1 MSGISLSRPVL
12 VLDAGYQPVNVI
24 NLKRAVTLVC
34 TGKAVVL
41 QADEGAAL
49 RSERLVLQ
57 VPRVI
62 RLLIAV
68 AHQGWRHFRV
78 KLSKRNILARD
89 GWSCQYC
96 GAEDRPLTIDHVIP
110 RSRLPAGAADAWEN
124 CVAACLACNV
134 RKGDRT
140 PVEAGP
146 DPDDQTA
153 RPPVE
158 PGLARSPALGGGRS
172 GRLAAL
178 PGGRRP
184 DARAGS
190 GRPA

>member
-24 NLKRAVTLVC
+24 NLKRAVSLVC

-41 QADEGAAL
+41 QADEGVAL

-96 GAEDRPLTIDHVIP
+96 GADDRPLTIDHVIP

-140 PVEAGP
+140 PAEAGL
-146 DPDDQTA
+146 TLTT
-153 RPPVE
+153 RPRAPQWN
-158 PGLARSPALGGGRS
+158 LAWLNRRRWAEGEVAAWRPY
-172 GRLAAL
+172 LAGVA
-178 PGGRRP
+178 
-184 DARAGS
+184 
-190 GRPA
+190 